1 MLTSRTNHSKHTL
14 IDVRYA
20 AQKQKEQQ
28 MKIKIENLNYDQGIV
43 VERSIFDGIAITQGL
58 DHVYVNEDMI
68 RQFVSAVNVVAKDIL
83 GEAVE

>member
-1 MLTSRTNHSKHTL
+1 
-14 IDVRYA
+14 
-20 AQKQKEQQ
+20 

-43 VERSIFDGIAITQGL
+43 VERGMFDGLVITQ
-58 DHVYVNEDMI
+58 DDDIIYVTEDMI